1 VSKYFNGATASTYAG
16 YYGAGPSVT
25 VAATVTLDGTYFGIS
40 LSAAGTVTGT
50 GIYLA
55 AGGSLSNLSG
65 GLIKGAA
72 GTIGNSGT
80 IIGTSLDGV
89 GLFDGGTLTNGST
102 SSAGALVEGMTYGTG
117 IDLQAG
123 GSVTNGG
130 SGHAGALI
138 GWRAVARGR
147 LTARRSSRTG
157 PAIGGRAVR

>member
-72 GTIGNSGT
+72 ATLGNSGT

-89 GLFDGGTLTNGST
+89 GLFDGGTLANGST
-102 SSAGALVEGMTYGTG
+102 SSAGVLIEGGEYGLHVSG
-117 IDLQAG
+117 AAG
-123 GSVTNGG
+123 TNPTQDRDDR
-130 SGHAGALI
+130 SI
-138 GWRAVARGR
+138 G
-147 LTARRSSRTG
+147 
-157 PAIGGRAVR
+157 